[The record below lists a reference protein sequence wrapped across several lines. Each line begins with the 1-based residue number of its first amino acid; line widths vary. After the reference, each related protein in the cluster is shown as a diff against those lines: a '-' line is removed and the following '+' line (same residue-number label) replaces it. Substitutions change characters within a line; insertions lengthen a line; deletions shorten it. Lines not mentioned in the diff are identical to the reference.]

1 MNIPRRRFLK
11 GSLSAGVALV
21 AGSQLVRSLA
31 FADKLVTTKQ
41 NDTFS
46 RHMRY
51 FMDTHDRAHGTFPD
65 KLSREDLEAFYRKY
79 EKACYDEGVI
89 PVTLH
94 VGSGAGRAFCL
105 TMAPDADA
113 VRRAHAR
120 VGLPFDEIT
129 EIKTAAAGDTFF
141 RKQAMP

>member
-31 FADKLVTTKQ
+31 FADKLVMTKQ
-41 NDTFS
+41 NGTFP
-46 RHMRY
+46 RQMRY
-51 FMDTHDRAHGTFPD
+51 FMDTHDRARGTFPE

-94 VGSGAGRAFCL
+94 VGYGEGRAFCL
-105 TMAPDADA
+105 TLAPDAAA
-113 VRRAHAR
+113 VKRAHAR
-120 VGLPFDEIT
+120 AGLPFDEIT
-129 EIKTAAAGDTFF
+129 EVKAAAAGDTFF
-141 RKQAMP
+141 RKHAA